1 MSIRSRPPATA
12 PSAEPN
18 PVMLLG
24 TVQKATRGADYW
36 SIIEGPAYSVDL
48 HILGIVGAHHVLGPH
63 VVVVADLPENHHPGD
78 LHLQVGLRERGP
90 VQGLLPIDVDGPQRR
105 PAPRLRGILRAQ
117 AENAAPEH
125 PPELGIERERVPAVG
140 RGHEGGTPD
149 AGLVVPA
156 GQREPG

>member
-36 SIIEGPAYSVDL
+36 SIIEGPAYSLDL

-78 LHLQVGLRERGP
+78 LHLQVVSVNVAPCRGCCPLTLMAPSGDRLHDSAAYSARRRKMPLRNTRQNLESNVREY
-90 VQGLLPIDVDGPQRR
+90 R
-105 PAPRLRGILRAQ
+105 PWVGGMK
-117 AENAAPEH
+117 AAP
-125 PPELGIERERVPAVG
+125 PT
-140 RGHEGGTPD
+140 RGW
-149 AGLVVPA
+149 
-156 GQREPG
+156 